1 MLVTTFPTV
10 LRGQPFVVRS
20 HVDKSLEVL
29 VQDSLNQI
37 HLVSSNGSVLWSM
50 QMDGPLI
57 GELFQVDYYKN
68 GKLQYL
74 FATEGKL
81 HIIDR
86 LGNYVPPFPV
96 TTQANDIEYLSLV
109 DYDHSRNYRF
119 LITDASGKIWMYDKQ
134 GTNLEGWMPKAFAIR
149 CCRPPEC

>member
-1 MLVTTFPTV
+1 MHVTTIPNR
-10 LRGQPFVVRS
+10 LRGQPSIVRS

-29 VQDSLNQI
+29 VQDSLNQS
-37 HLVSSNGSVLWSM
+37 HLLSSTGSALWSK
-50 QMDGPLI
+50 QMDGPII
-57 GELFQVDYYKN
+57 GELFQVDYYKH

-96 TTQANDIEYLSLV
+96 TIGA
-109 DYDHSRNYRF
+109 
-119 LITDASGKIWMYDKQ
+119 K
-134 GTNLEGWMPKAFAIR
+134 
-149 CCRPPEC
+149 